1 MIWLSLVFNFAGL
14 ALLALTMEAHRH
26 APAILRPKTPR
37 GRVARIAGGCLAQ
50 GVALA
55 LAIAEAGAAVGVVE
69 WIVAVAVCGFAL
81 TLLLA
86 FKKR

>member
-26 APAILRPKTPR
+26 APAILRHKTPR
-37 GRVARIAGGCLAQ
+37 GRATRIVAGCLAQ
-50 GVALA
+50 GAALE

-69 WIVAVAVCGFAL
+69 WIVGVAVCGFAL
-81 TLLLA
+81 TLLLSI
-86 FKKR
+86 KRR